1 MATASMPISTNWMTV
16 RMNVSEALLDPA
28 VRSMTL
34 AVDSTVI
41 VMMRPSTMAAE
52 TKQYRP

>member
-1 MATASMPISTNWMTV
+1 MPISTNWMTV